1 MIPFLLY
8 TLLFLAA
15 GLAGLPAGW
24 RLFGRRHPAGWVA
37 GALLGYAFTAFGIWV
52 VIRAGWPS
60 ASAFLLAW
68 AVITCGMWLTLSR
81 RRHPLIELAPW
92 RRADTIAYGLVLLLT
107 ILVSAPPFLKL
118 GSYDRA
124 GNRYYR
130 AYFTADFVWHTA
142 LTAEVGKFSM
152 PPRNPFLRNRAIHYY
167 WAYFLVPA
175 AISSTGPAPLR
186 DVERCL
192 KLNAFLAGLLFIS
205 SIFMSVRAA
214 VPSAAAVGISVA
226 LALVASSAEGITET
240 LRLWREGVPL
250 SALRETNIDAITAWR
265 WRGYRVDG
273 LQRAIWYNPQHS
285 LSAALGLIGLG
296 AAAAGGA
303 TTLGAGLLVGTA
315 LGASV
320 AMNPFVGAMFSMAFG
335 LGALVHAA
343 HTPAPLRR
351 ILCSATAVL
360 PVAAALAWCTA
371 NEMVEGAGGALDFGF
386 HSISRHF
393 PIVTLF
399 LSLGPALLPALAGL
413 LVPLRFPFAP
423 IAPAAG
429 LAAASVF
436 LMYYVRISVDEYWM
450 GFRTGHLLLVSLPAL
465 AARFFAWAMQSAR
478 GIGYAM
484 IVVVLVAGAPTLLID
499 AYNAQDLEN
508 FAMSPGGFPWTRK
521 VTPDEQAAWRWIR
534 EHTPQDSVV
543 QQDSLSRHP
552 NTWWVVPTF
561 GHRRMAAAIPPFLIY
576 QDEYMEKSGRV
587 RAMYA
592 TAAAGEAWAVARSLR
607 IDYIYIDDVE
617 RAAYG
622 PALEKFNDSRYFT
635 LEFHN
640 RAASIYK
647 VK

>member
-8 TLLFLAA
+8 TLLFAA
-15 GLAGLPAGW
+15 AAAAGLPAGW

-52 VIRAGWPS
+52 AIRAGVPGPG
-60 ASAFLLAW
+60 AFVGAW
-68 AVITCGMWLTLSR
+68 AVITVSTWIALSPR
-81 RRHPLIELAPW
+81 GEPLIELVAW
-92 RRADTIAYGLVLLLT
+92 RRADTIAYALVLFLT
-107 ILVSAPPFLKL
+107 VIVAAPPFLKL
-118 GSYDRA
+118 GSYDAA

-152 PPRNPFLRNRAIHYY
+152 PPRNPFLRNRSIHYY
-167 WAYFLVPA
+167 WGYFLLPA
-175 AISSTGPAPLR
+175 AVSATGPAPLQ

-192 KLNAFLAGLLFIS
+192 KINAFLAGLLFIS

-226 LALVASSAEGITET
+226 LALIASSAEGLVET
-240 LRLWREGVPL
+240 LRLWREGAPL
-250 SALRETNIDAITAWR
+250 SGLRETNIDAITAWR

-285 LSAALGLIGLG
+285 MSAALGLIGLA

-303 TTLGAGLLVGTA
+303 TTVGAGLLVGAA

-335 LGALVHAA
+335 LGALVHAIRN
-343 HTPAPLRR
+343 PAPVRR
-351 ILCSATAVL
+351 ILCSAAAVV

-371 NEMVEGAGGALDFGF
+371 NEMVEGAGGAMDFGF
-386 HSISRHF
+386 HSISRHY
-393 PIVTLF
+393 PVINLF
-399 LSLGPALLPALAGL
+399 LSLGPALLPAIAGL
-413 LVPLRFPFAP
+413 LVPRRFPFAP
-423 IAPAAG
+423 VAPAAG
-429 LAAASVF
+429 LAATSVF

-465 AARFFAWAMQSAR
+465 SARFFAWARQSAR
-478 GIGYAM
+478 PIGYAM
-484 IVVVLVAGAPTLLID
+484 VIVVLVAGAPTLLID
-499 AYNAQDLEN
+499 AYNAQDIDN
-508 FAMSPGGFPWTRK
+508 FAMSPGGFPWSRK
-521 VTPDEQAAWRWIR
+521 VSPDEQAAWRWIR
-534 EHTPQDSVV
+534 EQTPEDSVV

-561 GHRRMAAAIPPFLIY
+561 GQRRMAAAIPPFLIY
-576 QDEYMEKSGRV
+576 QDEYMEKSERV
-587 RAMYA
+587 RTLYS
-592 TAAAGEAWAVARSLR
+592 TANAHEAWSIARGLR
-607 IDYIYIDDVE
+607 IDYLYVDDVE

-622 PALEKFNDSRYFT
+622 GAVEKFNDNRYFT

-640 RAASIYK
+640 RAVAIYK